1 LLGLHIELAR
11 LWVTVEAQI
20 HGWDF
25 YPSQESITRRTF
37 IRNGLY
43 RYIRYPIYAGELL
56 VILAW
61 PFEYGAPITLLL
73 AIAISF
79 AVINS
84 RIRREEAD
92 MMAEYGDTYAAYV
105 QITDRMI
112 PNLW

>member
-1 LLGLHIELAR
+1 GLLIELAGIWLTLGAR
-11 LWVTVEAQI
+11 IQAGYFSPSAESVT
-20 HGWDF
+20 GR
-25 YPSQESITRRTF
+25 PL

-61 PFEYGAPITLLL
+61 PFEYGAPSTLLL
-73 AIAISF
+73 AIAIGF